1 MNFVKCCCR
10 LCFVVSLGIA
20 VGAASDALLLNG
32 PPAPFMTDISN
43 RPIPKFENGFVIS
56 FDPRPAN
63 VWLFDRQ
70 GNRVRELVL
79 SVPSPY
85 VSVVRISDAAA
96 SRDGRVAIAATA
108 TTDNGKAGTLIAW
121 FDSSGNPQKIVR
133 TAPFASHQVAFA
145 TDGTL
150 WAVGNVY
157 NEQRTSDVPVHDVV
171 QHFDVD
177 GRVLGTLLPNIS
189 FNTRGYPASGAFLR
203 TANGKM
209 AIYFVRTKE
218 WVEIANSGELLGRW
232 PVPIAAAARVTGIAL
247 TSSGTVLF
255 TADFPDG
262 KNEQEPAVYRFDKRS
277 GKLVQL
283 DASALGGEY
292 PMLLGADGDHLA
304 IFGQRPFKIVSA
316 VLAMP

>member
-1 MNFVKCCCR
+1 
-10 LCFVVSLGIA
+10 
-20 VGAASDALLLNG
+20 
-32 PPAPFMTDISN
+32 
-43 RPIPKFENGFVIS
+43 
-56 FDPRPAN
+56 
-63 VWLFDRQ
+63 
-70 GNRVRELVL
+70 
-79 SVPSPY
+79 
-85 VSVVRISDAAA
+85 
-96 SRDGRVAIAATA
+96 
-108 TTDNGKAGTLIAW
+108 
-121 FDSSGNPQKIVR
+121 
-133 TAPFASHQVAFA
+133 
-145 TDGTL
+145 
-150 WAVGNVY
+150 
-157 NEQRTSDVPVHDVV
+157 VHDVV

-203 TANGKM
+203 TANGRM
-209 AIYFVRTKE
+209 AIYFARTKE